1 MNGLSVQ
8 SVCDEHDKPLS
19 VVCAI
24 ASPIV
29 RKRIVNQLSK
39 NEFLIF
45 PTLVDPS
52 AILGDSCDVDNGCI
66 ICATS
71 IITTD
76 VIIGRHVHI
85 DRNCNVGHNAVI
97 GEFSTLYPSVVL
109 SGNTS
114 LGNVVKLEQ
123 TRQFYV

>member
-1 MNGLSVQ
+1 MENEWIIGSV
-8 SVCDEHDKPLS
+8 SMLDEHDKPLS

-71 IITTD
+71 LLRLMQLLVDMCILIEIVTL
-76 VIIGRHVHI
+76 VIMRLLESF
-85 DRNCNVGHNAVI
+85 R
-97 GEFSTLYPSVVL
+97 LYIL
-109 SGNTS
+109 QWFY
-114 LGNVVKLEQ
+114 LGIHL
-123 TRQFYV
+123 